1 MKLRVVIAD
10 DEPLGRQRLR
20 QLLRDEPKVEVVAE
34 CENGVEALG
43 AIREKSPDLVF
54 LDIKMPEMDGFGVL
68 KALDGNKQPAVIFVT
83 AYDHFAVK
91 AFEMHAVDYLVKP
104 FGRERFQT
112 ALNRARHR
120 LRADAVA
127 EGGNSLSNLVGKLN
141 SQLNPLEQVSI
152 KTGDRIRLLKVAE
165 IDWIC
170 SADNYAELHT
180 GNGAHLMR
188 VTISTLAEQL
198 PQNRFA
204 RISRSHIVNMDRI
217 KEIRP
222 KSHGD
227 YVVLLRNGTEL
238 QGTRNYRKNL
248 AALLGNSR
256 LNGNESPA

>member
-20 QLLRDEPKVEVVAE
+20 QLLCNEPRIEVVAE
-34 CENGVEALG
+34 CENGLEAVI
-43 AIREKSPDLVF
+43 AIREQSPDLVF
-54 LDIKMPEMDGFGVL
+54 LDVKMPEMDGFGVL
-68 KALDGNKQPAVIFVT
+68 KALDGTRLPAVIFVT
-83 AYDHFAVK
+83 AYDQFAVK

-112 ALNRARHR
+112 ALRRARHR
-120 LRADAVA
+120 LRADAVEQGA
-127 EGGNSLSNLVGKLN
+127 TSLSDLIGNIN
-141 SQLNPLEQVSI
+141 SKLNPLEHVTVKS
-152 KTGDRIRLLKVAE
+152 GDRIKLLKVAE

-180 GNGAHLMR
+180 GNGTHLMR
-188 VTISTLAEQL
+188 VTISALVDQL

-204 RISRSHIVNMDRI
+204 RISRSHIVNVDRI

-227 YVVLLRNGTEL
+227 YLVLLRTGTRL
-238 QGTRNYRKNL
+238 HGTRNYRQNL
-248 AALLGNSR
+248 AGLLGKSR
-256 LNGNESPA
+256 